1 MANPASE
8 PPIQNPAFEAKIRK
22 ARWAVVAEQLW
33 LRLWVLFAI
42 AAAFAVASFA
52 GLWPLLDPLTH
63 KIVLGVFAFALLA
76 WLVFAARVRW
86 PSREEAIRR
95 IEAVS
100 GIPHRP
106 ATSYE
111 DTLTASASDPATQAI
126 WSAHRQRMAD
136 LIGKLRPGR
145 PAPGTHRFDPLAL
158 RTFVILGTV
167 LGVAFVGRSGFENI
181 AEAFRFEDRTA
192 LADQRLDAW
201 LTPPAYTGRPPLMLV
216 DGSAAAGA
224 TMTAGEIAGGAAKSI
239 EAPEKSVLIVRASGA
254 SRIPLT
260 LEVWPAGA
268 KEPSERVEPRADA
281 GPAAGVTEVRTE
293 IVASATLKAVSGST
307 VLASWPIT
315 MIPDNVPGIALTKNP
330 ERTNRGAMKLTYFV
344 QDDYGV
350 ASAEVKFARIKGAA
364 KGDPATEWAR
374 GEELTGP
381 RPPFTKPPRLPLRL
395 PSANAKSGEAFTYHE
410 IGSHPWAGQKVMMT
424 LEAKDVAGKIGR
436 SPAIEVVLPERP
448 FTKPLARALIEQRKL
463 LIEDPRYST
472 RVQTALSALTM
483 APEGFIDDPRVYL
496 PLRTIVHRLNQK
508 ITRRSLDETIEQLWH
523 TALRIEDGGLSDA
536 EKNLRD
542 IQERLAKALEEGASD
557 EEIRKLMQELRQ
569 AFQEFAQELQKQNAD
584 QDQQNPDGQ
593 NEDQQKLSA
602 EDLDRMMRDM
612 EKMAENGLRDQ
623 AKDMLAQMRDMM
635 ERMQQ
640 GKQNAEQQ
648 KKNKEMQ
655 DAIKKLGEAVGEQ
668 QNIMDDTFEE
678 SRQQQPGQGDPMRQ
692 TQPGQ
697 KGQRGQGMQADRSG
711 MPEGGGGDD
720 QGEMGL
726 RERGNDE
733 GQGNTQG
740 QQRRQQLAERQAK
753 LREKL
758 DAMRRD
764 MKEKGL
770 GEGEQLEAARE
781 AMERAE
787 EALRQGDLDEASQQ
801 QARALDELRQGAQQM
816 AEQMQQNGQQRAG
829 ENGDSPRDPMGRPQR
844 SQGPDQGRSVKVPDQ
859 IDIQRAREVLE
870 ELRKRAGDAQRP
882 QFELDYIDRLL
893 RWY

>member
-640 GKQNAEQQ
+640 GKQNQQQAKQNQEMQNAIRKMGEMASEQQ
-648 KKNKEMQ
+648 
-655 DAIKKLGEAVGEQ
+655 DL
-668 QNIMDDTFEE
+668 MDETF
-678 SRQQQPGQGDPMRQ
+678 QQQQQGNNPEQGDRNTGDTT
-692 TQPGQ
+692 TQNL
-697 KGQRGQGMQADRSG
+697 RSG
-711 MPEGGGGDD
+711 
-720 QGEMGL
+720 
-726 RERGNDE
+726 RA
-733 GQGNTQG
+733 GQQG
-740 QQRRQQLAERQAK
+740 QQRGEQQDNGSPSGNPLGGREQGQGSPGQGQSGGNNLGERQRE

-758 DAMRRD
+758 AKLQKEMRER
-764 MKEKGL
+764 GL
-770 GEGEQLEAARE
+770 EPSEQLDEAGRS
-781 AMERAE
+781 MEQAE
-787 EALRQGDLDEASQQ
+787 EALKEGDLGEASQQ